1 MRLFSFAGNTGSAMN
16 VVQMADPNHYG
27 FAPRAPLHLEET
39 GLEVVLMRDIMLK
52 TIFRR
57 NLSGVND
64 ISQALCIAVPIAQEL
79 IDMARGENLIET
91 LGNRVGGQSVDMRYQ
106 LTEGGRSR
114 AIDAL
119 NQSEYY
125 GPLPV
130 PLAAFWEQTAK
141 QAIGDAV
148 ITREALE
155 ECLSHLVLPP
165 GMIDQLGPAV
175 NSGKS
180 VLFYGP
186 PGNGKSSISNGI
198 RDALGDNIYVPQVL
212 EFSGQVISMFDP
224 IVHTLAKEEKP
235 DPNSI
240 RRPGP
245 HYDRRYVLCRRPSV
259 MTGGELT
266 LKMLDLNYN
275 PVSRT
280 YQAPLQLKASGGV
293 FIVDD
298 LGRQAEKPQAL
309 INRWI
314 VPMESHFDILTLQ
327 SGQKFM
333 VPFDTLVIFSTNFH
347 PKEMFDGAAL
357 RRIYYKIKVDH
368 PNRDDFIKVFL
379 KVSRHYKIKPEEEV
393 LAHLLKNKYPAHGNV
408 FSSYHAPFLID
419 QMLSMI
425 DYESRDRKMTVELV
439 DRAWENLYVKDD

>member
-1 MRLFSFAGNTGSAMN
+1 
-16 VVQMADPNHYG
+16 
-27 FAPRAPLHLEET
+27 
-39 GLEVVLMRDIMLK
+39 
-52 TIFRR
+52 
-57 NLSGVND
+57 
-64 ISQALCIAVPIAQEL
+64 
-79 IDMARGENLIET
+79 
-91 LGNRVGGQSVDMRYQ
+91 
-106 LTEGGRSR
+106 
-114 AIDAL
+114 
-119 NQSEYY
+119 
-125 GPLPV
+125 V
-130 PLAAFWEQTAK
+130 PLASFWEQTAK

-148 ITREALE
+148 ITREKLE
-155 ECLSHLVLPP
+155 DSMSHLVLPP

-180 VLFYGP
+180 VLLYGP

-198 RDALGDNIYVPQVL
+198 RDALGDNIYVPQFI
-212 EFSGQVISMFDP
+212 EFAGQVISVYDP
-224 IVHTLAKEEKP
+224 IVHTLAKEEKA

-280 YQAPLQLKASGGV
+280 YQAPLQLKATGGV

-347 PKEMFDGAAL
+347 PNEMFDGAAL

-368 PNRDDFIKVFL
+368 PSRDDFIKVFL
-379 KVSRHYKIKPEEEV
+379 KVSRHYKIKPEEDV
-393 LAHLLKNKYPAHGNV
+393 LAHLLKEKYPAHGNV

-419 QMLSMI
+419 QMLSMM
-425 DYESRDRKMTVELV
+425 DYESRERKMTIELV
-439 DRAWENLYVKDD
+439 DRAWENLYVKDDH